1 MPYKVKGKLLI
12 RQLLRENLGSVDNA
26 YVLYH
31 GTSSN
36 NLENIKNKPNNL
48 FLTADESAAIYY
60 AAKGGEDYFLA
71 KEIEFE
77 NEYSITPDEYFDTQ
91 ENGELPM
98 FKALYPKNA
107 FPIVIEFKIPPALI
121 KDIKAFY
128 GYKGGELLVNPKFI
142 TKITKIDWNDLD
154 Y

>member
-1 MPYKVKGKLLI
+1 MPYEVKGKLLI
-12 RQLLRENLGSVDNA
+12 KQLLRESLNGIDNV

-36 NLENIKNKPNNL
+36 NLESIKNKPNKL

-60 AAKGGEDYFLA
+60 AAKGGEDYFMN
-71 KEIEFE
+71 KETEFE
-77 NEYSITPDEYFDTQ
+77 NEYGTTPDEYFDTQ

-107 FPIVIEFKIPPALI
+107 FPVVIEFKIPSSLI

-128 GYKGGELLVNPKFI
+128 GYKGGELLVSPKFI
-142 TKITKIDWNDLD
+142 TKITQIDWDELD